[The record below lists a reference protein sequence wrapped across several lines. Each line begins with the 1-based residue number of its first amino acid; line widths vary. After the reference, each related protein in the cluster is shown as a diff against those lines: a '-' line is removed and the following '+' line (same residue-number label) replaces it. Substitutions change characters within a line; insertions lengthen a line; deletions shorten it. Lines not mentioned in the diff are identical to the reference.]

1 MQLKSLSMNLT
12 SKERRWLPWFGANGK
27 FSLAWSCFVNR
38 SRYHSVEQTFE
49 GIAATRIKL
58 LQQWTENHWDH
69 LSALAN
75 ILLNNQFNHCDVF
88 LKNKLNDA
96 PDFSELFILN
106 THGLVTHSTA
116 TRSIGKQSPHTRARE
131 QASNGRFLHGP
142 YVDPDT
148 LTIGASTSKFHD
160 EVTLMFYLPL
170 FNGDELQG
178 YLCGRVPN
186 DVLGDLIQR
195 EAGHIYQE
203 SGDNYLFMVDS
214 KFDPSI
220 QPGIALSRSRFE
232 DNTFSHGENLKS
244 GVSTDYGEVKIKKHT
259 EFEIR
264 FTDPATG
271 ELHPGVRETIK
282 HGHNLF
288 VTYPGYSDYRHIP
301 VIGKGTTFS
310 LPGSLDKWG
319 MMCEGDL
326 EEVYRRRSINLSL
339 VKIYLIFVTGLL
351 ATNNALSYF
360 TDLSPI
366 VVSSISAFLVFLSCF
381 AFSAL
386 GTNKVS
392 KRLNKM
398 TSVIRTIAEGEGN
411 LTQRLDPSTIKHDET
426 GDMSRWVNSFIDN
439 LDGIVGQVI
448 HASHN
453 VKGTNEVMLQRN
465 EEAHA
470 SSSQVHDAM
479 KVMNGLIEQQ
489 REVILHAAD
498 TAEEMKTS
506 MAVVVEKAK
515 DNFENAKAGTQAI
528 RDVVEKTANSVKS
541 IDMRMSDIG
550 TIVNVI
556 TDITRQTNLLALN
569 AAIEAARAGEHG
581 RGFSVVADE
590 VRGLASR
597 TSDAAND
604 IQTMIQSL
612 QDETQQ
618 AVSFMEHSVSD
629 VDESLKLTQAVSSEN
644 NELHNIVD
652 KMFEVIGVIEQNSAK
667 NGETAHE
674 VMEVT
679 YRMANSIQELAQSS
693 NQVDITAS
701 KLQQLVGTFEVS
713 NKALIKA

>member
-1 MQLKSLSMNLT
+1 MNLT

-49 GIAATRIKL
+49 GIATTRIKL
-58 LQQWTENHWDH
+58 LQQWTENHWEH

-75 ILLNNQFNHCDVF
+75 ILLNNQLNQCDVF

-106 THGLVTHSTA
+106 VHGLVTYSTSL
-116 TRSIGKQSPHTRARE
+116 RSIGKQSPYTRARE
-131 QASNGRFLHGP
+131 QASKGRFLHGP
-142 YVDPDT
+142 YVDPET
-148 LTIGASTSKFHD
+148 LSLGSSTSKFHD

-244 GVSTDYGEVKIKKHT
+244 GVRTDYGEVKIKKHT

-282 HGHNLF
+282 HGNNLF

-301 VIGKGTTFS
+301 VIGKGATFS

-326 EEVYRRRSINLSL
+326 EEVYRRRSINLGL
-339 VKIYLIFVTGLL
+339 VKVYLALVSVLL
-351 ATNNALSYF
+351 AGNNALNYF
-360 TDLSPI
+360 TDLSQTAI
-366 VVSSISAFLVFLSCF
+366 TAISAGMVVLSGF
-381 AFSAL
+381 AFSAF

-392 KRLNKM
+392 NRLNNM

-411 LTQRLDPSTIKHDET
+411 LTQRLDPSVIKHDET

-489 REVILHAAD
+489 RAVILHAAD

-515 DNFENAKAGTQAI
+515 DNFENAKAGTQGI
-528 RDVVEKTANSVKS
+528 RDVVEKTANSVKL

-556 TDITRQTNLLALN
+556 ADITRQTNLLALN